1 MKITKPAIDRK
12 ARAAKF
18 AEGES
23 KGRQPPSGV
32 VRLTVNIDASLH
44 RKFKMEAVARGQT
57 MGGLIEDWIRQHLG
71 NGS

>member
-18 AEGES
+18 AEGGS
-23 KGRQPPSGV
+23 KGRQPPSGT
-32 VRLTVNIDASLH
+32 VRLTVNIDRALH
-44 RKFKMEAVARGQT
+44 KKFKGEAVNREQT
-57 MGGLIEDWIRQHLG
+57 MGDMLEDWIRQHLG